1 MKYSLRNTEEL
12 QQMQDRL
19 LRMKESIT
27 LLQKMIADQE
37 RGLELLAIHN
47 RRNKT
52 TILGENSG
60 RTIIGVRQFADYIHK
75 SPATAQKILNKN
87 VLQENGVAIM
97 VGRTWHIYVERLEQL
112 IAEDPNLLRC

>member
-1 MKYSLRNTEEL
+1 MRYKNTDNLQTISNLLMQMKDSLG
-12 QQMQDRL
+12 QQQVLVTDM
-19 LRMKESIT
+19 
-27 LLQKMIADQE
+27 E
-37 RGLELLAIHN
+37 RKLEVVLSQN

-97 VGRTWHIYVERLEQL
+97 VGRTWNIYVERLEQL
-112 IAEDPNLLRC
+112 IAEAPNLLRC

>member
-1 MKYSLRNTEEL
+1 MRYKNTDNLQTISNLLMQMKDSLGQQQVLVTHLEREL
-12 QQMQDRL
+12 
-19 LRMKESIT
+19 E
-27 LLQKMIADQE
+27 
-37 RGLELLAIHN
+37 AIINHN

-75 SPATAQKILNKN
+75 SLGTAQKILNKN

>member
-1 MKYSLRNTEEL
+1 MQMKDSLGQQQVLVTDMEREL
-12 QQMQDRL
+12 EVVLSQ
-19 LRMKESIT
+19 
-27 LLQKMIADQE
+27 
-37 RGLELLAIHN
+37 N

-52 TILGENSG
+52 TILGDNSR

>member
-1 MKYSLRNTEEL
+1 MRYKNTDNLQTISNLLMQMKDSLGQQQVLVTNLEREL
-12 QQMQDRL
+12 
-19 LRMKESIT
+19 E
-27 LLQKMIADQE
+27 
-37 RGLELLAIHN
+37 AIINHN

>member
-1 MKYSLRNTEEL
+1 MRYKNTDNLQTISNLLMQMKDSLGQQQALVTDLEREL
-12 QQMQDRL
+12 
-19 LRMKESIT
+19 E
-27 LLQKMIADQE
+27 
-37 RGLELLAIHN
+37 AIINHN

-75 SPATAQKILNKN
+75 SPGTAQNILNKN

>member
-1 MKYSLRNTEEL
+1 MRYKNTDNLQTISNLLMQMKDSLGQQQVLVTNLEREL
-12 QQMQDRL
+12 
-19 LRMKESIT
+19 E
-27 LLQKMIADQE
+27 
-37 RGLELLAIHN
+37 AIINHN

-75 SPATAQKILNKN
+75 SLGTAQKILNKN

>member
-37 RGLELLAIHN
+37 SGLELLAIHN

-75 SPATAQKILNKN
+75 SLGTAQKILNKN